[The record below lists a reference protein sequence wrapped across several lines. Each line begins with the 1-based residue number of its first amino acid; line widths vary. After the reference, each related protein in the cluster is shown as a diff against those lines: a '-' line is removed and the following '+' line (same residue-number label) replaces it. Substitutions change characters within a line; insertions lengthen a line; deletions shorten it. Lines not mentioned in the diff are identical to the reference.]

1 MLFTVIDPQFGTT
14 IVHAAKFDDVQDIY
28 ATYLQSINA
37 TSTGSGASYN
47 QAAAGNAPI
56 GAHLITKFNNKG
68 SLVGKIGPANSP
80 LSFAKVNNLA
90 NMTSEAF
97 FSNLYVPP
105 GAGQSST
112 PPLAIDGQQQLDIS
126 FPTTDGTD
134 TSAPTEA
141 FSWKTGFEAGLRQA
155 GIDVRGGGGVRGALA
170 NQAFDPLL
178 ARATMHAAFNPLQDD
193 FVPGATQKELLAT
206 PGRTFREYLGSQAA
220 GDSLFGRGG
229 AQAARELFEQAR
241 TLSGSPIK
249 ALEALGEG
257 GGISGRFLRPA
268 TIGQGAVLANVA
280 REGGQQRYGSFARF
294 LPSGEDLAQTYLS
307 YAPENQAIDTRDS
320 FADFLQK
327 RIYGGA
333 GVANMSYG

>member
-37 TSTGSGASYN
+37 TSTGSRASYN

-90 NMTSEAF
+90 GMTSEAF

-105 GAGQSST
+105 GAGQSSA
-112 PPLAIDGQQQLDIS
+112 PPIDYGQQRLDIS
-126 FPTTDGTD
+126 GHIPTTDGTD

-141 FSWKTGFEAGLRQA
+141 FSWRPGFEAGLRQA
-155 GIDVRGGGGVRGALA
+155 GIGPFGVRGALA

-241 TLSGSPIK
+241 TLSGDPVK
-249 ALEALGEG
+249 ALAALGEG
-257 GGISGRFLRPA
+257 GGISGRFLTPA